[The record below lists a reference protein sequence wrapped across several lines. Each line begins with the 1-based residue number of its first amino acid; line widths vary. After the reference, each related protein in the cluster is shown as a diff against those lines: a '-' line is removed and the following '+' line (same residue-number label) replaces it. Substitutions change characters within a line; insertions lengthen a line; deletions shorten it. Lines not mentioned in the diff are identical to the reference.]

1 MKSASVETQSEGY
14 TACRFRKECR
24 QFAGRNKGTSL
35 FYRKNDV
42 EREDKT
48 EGPERVEAS
57 IVGGKRISGM
67 RICEG
72 GGGGRGEG
80 RGEDGP
86 ICSPPPACSCPPFPQ
101 SSECFWQ
108 NLCFSLVIFIQFY
121 VYIYK

>member
-1 MKSASVETQSEGY
+1 MKSASVETQS
-14 TACRFRKECR
+14 
-24 QFAGRNKGTSL
+24 KG
-35 FYRKNDV
+35 KNDI

-108 NLCFSLVIFIQFY
+108 NLCFSLFTFILTSLGTLPRD
-121 VYIYK
+121 